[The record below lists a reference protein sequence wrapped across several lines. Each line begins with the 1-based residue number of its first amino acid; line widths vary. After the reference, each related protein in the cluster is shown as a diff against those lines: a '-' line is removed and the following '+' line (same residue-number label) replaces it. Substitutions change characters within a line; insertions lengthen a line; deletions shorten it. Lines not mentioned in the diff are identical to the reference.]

1 MKNLLIIYNVIFL
14 FAGNILLSNIHH
26 HEHHHFDQYET
37 HECQECIIIEN
48 SNNYDIDFQEVN
60 FSNNNTDIFFLEYFI
75 SIQFNTEQ
83 RYHSRAPPIS

>member
-1 MKNLLIIYNVIFL
+1 M
-14 FAGNILLSNIHH
+14 
-26 HEHHHFDQYET
+26 HEHDHHDHSNHVFEAK
-37 HECQECIIIEN
+37 ECQECINFEN
-48 SNNYDIDFQEVN
+48 CDNSILDFQEVN